1 MFFEYQNAAWALNS
15 NRLCSTSTPSLYHSG
30 YFQRN
35 TESLTTM
42 LRDSLSGDSP
52 SSNTQSVI

>member
-1 MFFEYQNAAWALNS
+1 MVQSWNVMFFEYQNAAWALNS

-42 LRDSLSGDSP
+42 
-52 SSNTQSVI
+52 VA